1 MSEGQAI
8 IDRLGT
14 VFLDGLHIE
23 PPAPDTD
30 LFETGLLDSFQLVE
44 LLLLLEQHF
53 GFQAKIED
61 IDLED
66 LRTLSRI
73 ARLVCRKSGS

>member
-1 MSEGQAI
+1 MTPGEAI
-8 IDRLGT
+8 VERLGT

-30 LFETGLLDSFQLVE
+30 LIETGLLDSFQLVE

-53 GFQAKIED
+53 GFQAKIDD

>member
-8 IDRLGT
+8 IDRLGA

-44 LLLLLEQHF
+44 LLLLLERHF
-53 GFQAKIED
+53 GFQVKIDE

-66 LRTLSRI
+66 LRTPSRI
-73 ARLVCRKSGS
+73 ARLVWRKSGS

>member
-1 MSEGQAI
+1 MTEGDAI
-8 IDRLGT
+8 IERLGE
-14 VFLDGLHIE
+14 VFVDGLHME
-23 PPAPDTD
+23 APEPDTD

-53 GFQAKIED
+53 GFQVKID
-61 IDLED
+61 DVDLDD

-73 ARLVCRKSGS
+73 ARLVWQRSAT

>member
-1 MSEGQAI
+1 MSEDQAI

-14 VFLDGLHIE
+14 VFLDGLHME
-23 PPAPDTD
+23 APAPDTD

-44 LLLLLEQHF
+44 LLVLLEQHF
-53 GFQAKIED
+53 GFQVKIDD

-66 LRTLSRI
+66 LRTPSRI
-73 ARLVCRKSGS
+73 ARLVWRRSGS